1 MKAIKLEAG
10 SQGEMDWERMKERLE
25 AVLNAPMQISMI
37 PETEWL
43 RLAQH
48 ETQEAAV
55 KSVVRDHD
63 ILFYLSKEKGQVRIL
78 QAAEVLITA
87 SERQLVELM
96 VESRYFDEQKLEI
109 SYLSEDERNANQ
121 LREWLFQQIK
131 QGYTSV
137 ELPEAVVSL
146 SSLYTTKIPLL
157 LYGDYLQNQRVSYT
171 EFKKLLESFF
181 GEDITLIPLM
191 EKEWLILGSEGLLTG
206 GDEDRDGAEETIE
219 QSLEAIG
226 AGLYEMLA
234 NEWVG
239 DCHLAIQFPIKPAE
253 SLLSTVLQLRET
265 IMLGRTFH
273 VGSFI
278 HLPWQLHLERLLHGL
293 GEEEKGKFV
302 DQVLRGSDYLFDAE
316 TLLTLEY
323 FFTLDC
329 NVSETAK
336 KLYIHRNTLLYRLDK
351 FKNETGFDV
360 RTFNHAVLV
369 RLALLLYKVTKR
381 K

>member
-1 MKAIKLEAG
+1 
-10 SQGEMDWERMKERLE
+10 MDWERLKQRLE
-25 AVLNAPMQISMI
+25 AVLSAPMQISMI

-48 ETQEAAV
+48 ETQAATV

-63 ILFYLSKEKGQVRIL
+63 ILFYLTKENGQVRVL

-96 VESRYFDEQKLEI
+96 AESRYFDEQKPGI
-109 SYLSEDERNANQ
+109 SYLSEDERKANQ
-121 LREWLFQQIK
+121 LSDWLLQQI
-131 QGYTSV
+131 QLGHTSL
-137 ELPEAVVSL
+137 ELPVALVSR
-146 SSLYTTKIPLL
+146 SSLHTTKIPLL
-157 LYGDYLQNQRVSYT
+157 LYGDYLQNQQVSYS

-181 GEDITLIPLM
+181 EEDITLIPLI
-191 EKEWLILGSEGLLTG
+191 EKEWLILGSEGLLSG
-206 GDEDRDGAEETIE
+206 GDEDREGAEETIE

-226 AGLYEMLA
+226 AGLHEMLA

-239 DCHLAIQFPIKPAE
+239 DCHLAIQLPIKPVTA
-253 SLLSTVLQLRET
+253 LLSTVLQLRET

-273 VGSFI
+273 MGSFI
-278 HLPWQLHLERLLHGL
+278 HLPWQLHLERLLSGVD
-293 GEEEKGKFV
+293 EEHKANFV
-302 DQVLRGSDYLFDAE
+302 DRVLGGSDYLFDAE
-316 TLLTLEY
+316 TLLTLER
-323 FFTLDC
+323 FFALDC

-360 RTFNHAVLV
+360 RTFDHAVLV